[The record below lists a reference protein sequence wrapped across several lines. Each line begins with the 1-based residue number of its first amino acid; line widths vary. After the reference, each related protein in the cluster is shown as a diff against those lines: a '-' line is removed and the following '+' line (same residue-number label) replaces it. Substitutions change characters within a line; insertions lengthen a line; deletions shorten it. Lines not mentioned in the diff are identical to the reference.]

1 MPNKGRPKED
11 KEDKEDT
18 DRKAVARAINDA
30 APATAPDPD
39 NILRLSSG
47 VVLKI
52 SPVPPGVIARI
63 GRAVK
68 RPEVPRQWIEEKGR
82 EEENPAHPDYLAAL
96 EHWQLAQMEALED
109 AVIALGS
116 EIVSVPETF
125 AGPDD
130 DSWTEELSILGIDDI
145 PKTGKARYLNW
156 VRLWA
161 VHSNLDLVNLTNMA
175 VRQSRIPES
184 EVTAAAESFP
194 GGA

>member
-1 MPNKGRPKED
+1 
-11 KEDKEDT
+11 
-18 DRKAVARAINDA
+18 
-30 APATAPDPD
+30 
-39 NILRLSSG
+39 
-47 VVLKI
+47 
-52 SPVPPGVIARI
+52 
-63 GRAVK
+63 
-68 RPEVPRQWIEEKGR
+68 
-82 EEENPAHPDYLAAL
+82 
-96 EHWQLAQMEALED
+96 MEALED